1 MVPLFL
7 IIFMPVKYLFQKKS
21 PRIGL
26 EDFIKKMFEFYFTN
40 LTVSAVAMFP
50 TVTAI
55 LLIVSDL

>member
-1 MVPLFL
+1 
-7 IIFMPVKYLFQKKS
+7 MPVKYLFQKKS